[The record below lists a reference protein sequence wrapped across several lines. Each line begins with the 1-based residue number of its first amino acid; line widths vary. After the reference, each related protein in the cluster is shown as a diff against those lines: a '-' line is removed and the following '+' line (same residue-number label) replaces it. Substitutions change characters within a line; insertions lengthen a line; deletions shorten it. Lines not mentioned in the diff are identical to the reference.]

1 MKIIVLGCGH
11 IGSVVAAD
19 LAQSLPSAEI
29 IIADRSLSK
38 VRDTASET
46 RRENVS
52 GAQLDARNRLELV
65 SALKKCDLVVGA
77 LPGDIGYYS
86 VKAAIAAGVNM
97 VDVSYM
103 PENPLQLS
111 KDAEEAG
118 ITVVP
123 DCGVAPGISN
133 VLIGH
138 SLSRLDKVE
147 SIYIMVGGLPEK
159 PVPPLGYT
167 ITWSA
172 EGLIDEYTRK
182 AKIVKGGRVVNVSA
196 LTGLE
201 VVDFPGVGKLEA
213 FYTDGLR
220 TLIHTVKD
228 ATTMWE
234 KTLRYPGHV
243 SKINMLKAL
252 GFFDKKPVKIEDTS
266 LPPRKLTSRLLE
278 AKLRRPDIKD
288 ILALKVEVCG
298 KRRTDETRYIYYLLE
313 HCEQKHVVSAM
324 ARTTAYP
331 ASILA
336 QLIAG
341 DEIKAKGVVPLE
353 TLSVKEK
360 LFKRIMNELEK
371 RQIKIMSQRIS

>member
-1 MKIIVLGCGH
+1 MEIIVLGCGH

-29 IIADRSLSK
+29 VIADRSLS
-38 VRDTASET
+38 RARETASAT
-46 RRENVS
+46 RRENVA
-52 GAQLDARNRLELV
+52 GAQLDARSRFELV

-111 KDAEEAG
+111 KEAEKAG
-118 ITVVP
+118 VTVVP

-138 SLSRLDKVE
+138 SLGRLDEVE
-147 SIYIMVGGLPEK
+147 SIYVMVGGLPEK

-182 AKIVKGGRVVNVSA
+182 AKIVKDGRVVSVSV

-201 VVDFPGVGKLEA
+201 VVDFPGVGRLEA

-220 TLIHTVKD
+220 TLIHTVKN
-228 ATTMWE
+228 ARTMWE

-243 SKINMLKAL
+243 EKINLLKAL
-252 GFFDKKPVKIEDTS
+252 GFFDKKPVKVEDIS

-278 AKLRRPDIKD
+278 AKLRRPNIKD
-288 ILALKVEVCG
+288 VLALKVEVCG
-298 KRRTDETRYIYYLLE
+298 KRRNDETHYIYYLLD
-313 HCEQKHVVSAM
+313 HCEQKHGVSAM

-336 QLIAG
+336 QLVARG
-341 DEIKAKGVVPLE
+341 EIKTKGVVPLE
-353 TLSVKEK
+353 TLSVEEK
-360 LFKRIMNELEK
+360 LFKRIMDELEK
-371 RQIKIMSQRIS
+371 RQIKIVSQCPS

>member
-1 MKIIVLGCGH
+1 MKIIVLGCGF

-29 IIADRSLSK
+29 VITDRSLS
-38 VRDTASET
+38 RSRETASAT

-77 LPGDIGYYS
+77 LPGDIGYHS
-86 VKAAIAAGVNM
+86 VKAAIAAGVSM

-111 KDAEEAG
+111 KDAEKAG
-118 ITVVP
+118 VTVVP

-147 SIYIMVGGLPEK
+147 SIYILVGGLPET

-172 EGLIDEYTRK
+172 EGLIDEYTRE
-182 AKIVKGGRVVNVSA
+182 AKIVKDGRVVNVDA

-228 ATTMWE
+228 AKTMWE

-243 SKINMLKAL
+243 AKIQLLKAL
-252 GFFDKKPVKIEDTS
+252 GFFDKEPLKVEDTS
-266 LPPRKLTSRLLE
+266 LAPRKLTSRLLE

-288 ILALKVEVCG
+288 ILALKVGVCG
-298 KRRTDETRYIYYLLE
+298 MRRNDEKHFIYYLLD
-313 HCEQKHVVSAM
+313 HSEQKHRVSAM

-331 ASILA
+331 ASVLA
-336 QLIAG
+336 QLMAG
-341 DEIKAKGVVPLE
+341 GEIRAKGVVPLE
-353 TLSVKEK
+353 MLSVEDK

-371 RQIKIMSQRIS
+371 RQIKIVGQGLS